1 MLDLIGIQISIT
13 IIDSTEKHAPA
24 IRNHPRNGDHPK
36 ELEFPMTIPFSV
48 VKLEALKTKTN

>member
-1 MLDLIGIQISIT
+1 MSIT
-13 IIDSTEKHAPA
+13 IIDRTEKHAPA
-24 IRNHPRNGDHPK
+24 IRNHPRNGDHPR